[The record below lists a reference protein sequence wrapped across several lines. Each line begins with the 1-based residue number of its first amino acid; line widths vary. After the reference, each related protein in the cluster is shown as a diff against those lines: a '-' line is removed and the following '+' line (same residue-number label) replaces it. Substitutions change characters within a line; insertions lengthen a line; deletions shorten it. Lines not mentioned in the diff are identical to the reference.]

1 MESPVIIGVA
11 RTLPCTLYFKSIWP
25 DAKVTA
31 IEPNPHTRE
40 YLQHNLEQ
48 NQIED
53 VTIVPVALSNQTGR
67 DTLYIDTSADEWNYN
82 ASFFPATW
90 TNTRPGEP
98 ITVDT
103 EPLAKFLQ
111 QPVDI
116 LKLDVEGAEAKVLFA
131 AGAALRQVRHLFVE
145 FHGRPG
151 HSLPNLLTFLEEQGF
166 TCRSGKTASDRTK
179 SGRRPGDHRR
189 PRQ

>member
-1 MESPVIIGVA
+1 MYTTRLDRFTVSFPNTQEFHQLKREIFSQHTYYLDDDLESPVIIDAGA
-11 RTLPCTLYFKSIWP
+11 HICLATLYFKSIWP

-53 VTIVPVALSNQTGR
+53 VSIIPVALSNQTGR
-67 DTLYIDTSADEWNYN
+67 DTLYIDTSGDEWNST

-111 QPVDI
+111 QPVYI

-131 AGAALRQVRHLFVE
+131 VGPPSVRSDISCDFTGARQ
-145 FHGRPG
+145 
-151 HSLPNLLTFLEEQGF
+151 LP
-166 TCRSGKTASDRTK
+166 S
-179 SGRRPGDHRR
+179 
-189 PRQ
+189 